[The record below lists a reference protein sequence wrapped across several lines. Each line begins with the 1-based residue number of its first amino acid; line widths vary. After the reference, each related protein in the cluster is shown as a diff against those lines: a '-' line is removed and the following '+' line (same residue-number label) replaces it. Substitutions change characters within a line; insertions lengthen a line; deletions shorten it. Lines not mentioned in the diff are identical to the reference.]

1 MSEIE
6 NNFYDGEAAP
16 ARVVGGRTVLVIRV
30 FTIAMLLLGV
40 NQTFNVGSIVDVAIL
55 DNQYLYAVLAL
66 CIPPVFL
73 LFPGLA
79 SRPGQGPGV
88 VDWAFAVVALVT
100 LGYFI
105 LNAYDIVLSG
115 WEMAPPTT
123 AVVFGTVLWV
133 VMIEAGRRTGGLVLS
148 AIVCFFSLYP
158 LFADKLPG
166 PISAFSSP
174 FAYVAAYHAM
184 SLESMLGIPLK
195 AFANLV
201 FGFVVFGA
209 ALEHT
214 GAGRFFIN
222 LAFALL
228 GRVRGGPAKVAILSS
243 GLMGSLSGS
252 VVTNVL
258 TTGVMTIPAMR
269 KVGMKGTVAAGIE
282 TCASTGGVLMPPVM
296 GAAAFVMADFLQ
308 VPYATIAIAA
318 VIPAFLYFFGLFVQ
332 IDARAAREGLRG
344 LAADEI
350 PDLRRTLKEGWHHV
364 FAFVLLTVMLL
375 VLQQE
380 QYAPFYAT
388 VALVAVNQLVS
399 RTDRW
404 GRAELLGFIDS
415 LSRLFATLA
424 ATLAAVGMIVGGLS
438 MTGLA
443 GTLVNDLLHI
453 AGGSPYLL
461 LIMGAITS
469 LVLGTGMTATACYIF
484 LAVMLAPALIQ
495 VGLDPLAVHLYIF
508 YWGMLSFITPPV
520 ALGAFAAASIAR
532 TPPMRTGFEAMKIGS
547 IIYFIPFFF
556 VFDPALIM
564 HGTWPHV
571 LGSTALAV
579 FGVWIFASGIQG
591 YMVGV
596 GPLFAGGPLGALMR
610 VPLLVGA
617 VVIAL
622 PGNAVPGLN
631 DWQLLGLGL
640 LIIAPVVLAALM
652 RNRRQAHKAVAP
664 AWPGAVRPAMT
675 GAPPPT

>member
-1 MSEIE
+1 MPVID
-6 NNFYDGEAAP
+6 NNTQGGEAVS
-16 ARVVGGRTVLVIRV
+16 ARRHASLTSAVVRILTVLL
-30 FTIAMLLLGV
+30 LLLGI
-40 NQTFNVGSIVDVAIL
+40 NQTFNLGSRFHMTL
-55 DNQYLYAVLAL
+55 LENQYFYAVLAL
-66 CIPPVFL
+66 AIPMVFL
-73 LFPGLA
+73 LIPGFR
-79 SRPGQGPGV
+79 SPRRQTPGV
-88 VDWAFAVVALVT
+88 LDWALAVITFVT
-100 LGYFI
+100 LCYFI
-105 LNAYDIVLSG
+105 FHAYDIVLLG
-115 WEMAPPTT
+115 WEMSPPSA
-123 AVVFGTVLWV
+123 AVFASAVLWL
-133 VMIEAGRRTGGLVLS
+133 VMLDAGRRAGGLILGMIVL
-148 AIVCFFSLYP
+148 FFSTYP

-174 FAYVAAYHAM
+174 FRYVAAYHAM
-184 SLESMLGIPLK
+184 SLESILGIPLK

-228 GRVRGGPAKVAILSS
+228 GHVRGGPAKVAILSS

-308 VPYATIAIAA
+308 VPYATIALAA
-318 VIPAFLYFFGLFVQ
+318 AIPAALYFFGLFIQ
-332 IDARAAREGLRG
+332 IDARAAREGLSG
-344 LAADEI
+344 LSAEEL
-350 PDLRRTLKEGWHHV
+350 PDLKQTLKEGWHHV
-364 FAFVLLTVMLL
+364 FAFALLTVMLL
-375 VLQQE
+375 VLKNE

-388 VALVAVNQLVS
+388 AALLAVNQIVS

-404 GRAELLGFIDS
+404 GRKELLHFIDS
-415 LSRLFATLA
+415 LGRLFATLA

-443 GTLVNDLLHI
+443 GTLVNDLLSI
-453 AGGSPYLL
+453 AGDSPLLL
-461 LIMGAITS
+461 LIMGALTS

-495 VGLDPLAVHLYIF
+495 VGFDPMASHLFIF

-520 ALGAFAAASIAR
+520 ALGAFAAASVAK

-547 IIYFIPFFF
+547 IVYFIPFFF
-556 VFDPALIM
+556 VFDPALIG
-564 HGTWPHV
+564 HGSWGNIV
-571 LGSTALAV
+571 LSVMLAL
-579 FGVWIFASGIQG
+579 FGVWMFAGGIQG
-591 YMVGV
+591 YIMGI
-596 GPLFAGGPLGALMR
+596 GPVFRDSPYAWVLRL
-610 VPLLVGA
+610 PLLIGA
-617 VVIAL
+617 ILIAL
-622 PGNAVPGLN
+622 PGEAIAGIGDLELLAIGLAVMS
-631 DWQLLGLGL
+631 
-640 LIIAPVVLAALM
+640 PVVIAALIQ
-652 RNRRQAHKAVAP
+652 NRRGLSP
-664 AWPGAVRPAMT
+664 TGAV
-675 GAPPPT
+675 

>member
-1 MSEIE
+1 M
-6 NNFYDGEAAP
+6 
-16 ARVVGGRTVLVIRV
+16 
-30 FTIAMLLLGV
+30 
-40 NQTFNVGSIVDVAIL
+40 
-55 DNQYLYAVLAL
+55 
-66 CIPPVFL
+66 
-73 LFPGLA
+73 
-79 SRPGQGPGV
+79 
-88 VDWAFAVVALVT
+88 
-100 LGYFI
+100 
-105 LNAYDIVLSG
+105 
-115 WEMAPPTT
+115 T
-123 AVVFGTVLWV
+123 AVVMGAILWV
-133 VMIEAGRRTGGLVLS
+133 IMLEACRRAGGLILSVIVL
-148 AIVCFFSLYP
+148 FFSAYP

-166 PISAFSSP
+166 PISAFSSS
-174 FAYVAAYHAM
+174 FSYVAGYHAM
-184 SLESMLGIPLK
+184 SLESILGIPLK

-222 LAFALL
+222 LAFSML
-228 GRVRGGPAKVAILSS
+228 GHVRGGPAKVAIVSS

-308 VPYATIAIAA
+308 VPYATIAISA

-344 LAADEI
+344 MTKEELPRLMA
-350 PDLRRTLKEGWHHV
+350 TLKEGWHHV
-364 FAFVLLTVMLL
+364 FAFLLLTVMLL
-375 VLQQE
+375 VMQQE

-388 VALVAVNQLVS
+388 AVLLVVNQVVS
-399 RTDRW
+399 KTDRW
-404 GRAELLGFIDS
+404 GKTELLGFIDS
-415 LSRLFATLA
+415 LARLFATLA

-443 GTLVNDLLHI
+443 GTLVNDLLSI

-469 LVLGTGMTATACYIF
+469 LILGTGMTATACYIF

-520 ALGAFAAASIAR
+520 ALGAFAAASVAK
-532 TPPMRTGFEAMKIGS
+532 TPPMRTAFEAMKIGS

-556 VFDPALIM
+556 VLDPALIM
-564 HGTWPHV
+564 HGTWENIIISTV
-571 LGSTALAV
+571 LAT

-591 YMVGV
+591 YIAGI
-596 GPLFAGGPLGALMR
+596 GPIFGNRPFTWVLRLPIILGAVL
-610 VPLLVGA
+610 
-617 VVIAL
+617 IAL
-622 PGNAVPGLN
+622 PGEAVPGL
-631 DWQLLGLGL
+631 DDLQLLGLGL
-640 LIIAPVVLAALM
+640 LIMAPVVIAAFVI
-652 RNRRQAHKAVAP
+652 NRREFRQVSP
-664 AWPGAVRPAMT
+664 A
-675 GAPPPT
+675 

>member
-6 NNFYDGEAAP
+6 NTFYDGEAAP
-16 ARVVGGRTVLVIRV
+16 SREVTGKTILLVRAFTVAL
-30 FTIAMLLLGV
+30 LLLGI
-40 NQTFNVGSIVDVAIL
+40 NQTFNLGAIFHL
-55 DNQYLYAVLAL
+55 AIIENQYLYGVLAL
-66 CIPPVFL
+66 SIPLVFL
-73 LFPGLA
+73 LFPMSKKGMG
-79 SRPGQGPGV
+79 SGPGL
-88 VDWAFAVVALVT
+88 VDWALAIIAFVT

-105 LNAYDIVLSG
+105 LKAYNIVLEG
-115 WEMAPPTT
+115 WEMSPPQT
-123 AVVFGTVLWV
+123 AVIFGAILWV
-133 VMIEAGRRTGGLVLS
+133 VMLDAGRRAGGLVLS
-148 AIVCFFSLYP
+148 LIVLFFSTYP

-174 FAYVAAYHAM
+174 FEYVAAYHAM
-184 SLESMLGIPLK
+184 SLESILGIPLK

-201 FGFVVFGA
+201 FGFVIFGA

-222 LAFALL
+222 LAFSLL
-228 GRVRGGPAKVAILSS
+228 GHVRGGPAKVAIVSS
-243 GLMGSLSGS
+243 GLMGLLSGS

-308 VPYATIAIAA
+308 VPYATIAISAA
-318 VIPAFLYFFGLFVQ
+318 IPAFLYFFGLFVQ
-332 IDARAAREGLRG
+332 IDARAAREGMRG
-344 LAADEI
+344 MTKEELPNLKTTI
-350 PDLRRTLKEGWHHV
+350 KEGWHHI
-364 FAFVLLTVMLL
+364 FAFLLLTVMLL
-375 VLQQE
+375 VMEQE

-388 VALVAVNQLVS
+388 VALLVVNQAVS
-399 RTDRW
+399 KTDRW
-404 GRAELLGFIDS
+404 GKKEVLAFIDS

-469 LVLGTGMTATACYIF
+469 LILGTGMTATACYIF

-520 ALGAFAAASIAR
+520 ALGAFAAASVAK
-532 TPPMRTGFEAMKIGS
+532 TPPMKTGFEAMRIGS

-564 HGTWPHV
+564 HGTWDNI
-571 LGSTALAV
+571 LISTALAI
-579 FGVWIFASGIQG
+579 FGVW
-591 YMVGV
+591 M
-596 GPLFAGGPLGALMR
+596 FAGGMQGYIVGIGPIFGDRPFNWVLRFPLLLGAIL
-610 VPLLVGA
+610 
-617 VVIAL
+617 IAL
-622 PGNAVPGLN
+622 PGEAIPGIDDLQLFVIGLVVMSPVLIAAFLQNRGAARKQIAV
-631 DWQLLGLGL
+631 
-640 LIIAPVVLAALM
+640 
-652 RNRRQAHKAVAP
+652 
-664 AWPGAVRPAMT
+664 
-675 GAPPPT
+675 

>member
-1 MSEIE
+1 MTIIE
-6 NNFYDGEAAP
+6 NSFYDGEAAP
-16 ARVVGGRTVLVIRV
+16 AREVGGKTVLLVRAFTVI
-30 FTIAMLLLGV
+30 MLLLGI
-40 NQTFNVGSIVDVAIL
+40 NQTFNIGSVFHFSIL
-55 DNQYLYAVLAL
+55 ENQYLYAVLAL
-66 CIPPVFL
+66 CIPLVFL
-73 LFPGLA
+73 LFPAGKLRA
-79 SRPGQGPGV
+79 GQGPGII
-88 VDWAFAVVALVT
+88 DWILAVTAFLA
-100 LGYFI
+100 LGYFA
-105 LNAYDIVLSG
+105 LHAYEIVLSG
-115 WEMAPPTT
+115 WEMSPPAI
-123 AVVFGTVLWV
+123 AVVIGAILWA
-133 VMIEAGRRTGGLVLS
+133 VMLDAGRRAGGLVLS
-148 AIVCFFSLYP
+148 LVVLFFSFYP
-158 LFADKLPG
+158 LFADMLPG

-174 FAYVAAYHAM
+174 FEYVAAYHAM
-184 SLESMLGIPLK
+184 SLESILGIPLK

-201 FGFVVFGA
+201 FGFVIFGA

-222 LAFALL
+222 LAFAML

-318 VIPAFLYFFGLFVQ
+318 AIPAFLYFFGLFVQ

-344 LAADEI
+344 LTQEEL
-350 PDLRRTLKEGWHHV
+350 PNLKTTLKEGWHHV
-364 FAFVLLTVMLL
+364 FAFVFLTVMLL
-375 VLQQE
+375 VMQQE

-388 VALVAVNQLVS
+388 VVLLVINQIVS
-399 RTDRW
+399 KTDRW
-404 GRAELLGFIDS
+404 GKKELIAFIDS
-415 LSRLFATLA
+415 LARLFATLA
-424 ATLAAVGMIVGGLS
+424 ATLAVVGMIVGGLS

-443 GTLVNDLLHI
+443 GTLVNDLLSI

-461 LIMGAITS
+461 LIMGAVTS
-469 LVLGTGMTATACYIF
+469 LILGTGMTATACYIF

-520 ALGAFAAASIAR
+520 ALGAFAAASIAK
-532 TPPMRTGFEAMKIGS
+532 TPPMRTGFEAMRIGS

-556 VFDPALIM
+556 VFDPALIL
-564 HGTWPHV
+564 HGTWDNI
-571 LGSTALAV
+571 LLSTALAV

-591 YMVGV
+591 YIIGIGPVFGNNAVGWLLRM
-596 GPLFAGGPLGALMR
+596 PI
-610 VPLLVGA
+610 LVGA
-617 VVIAL
+617 LLIAL
-622 PGNAVPGLN
+622 PGEAVPGMN

-640 LIIAPVVLAALM
+640 AIMAPVILAAYIQ
-652 RNRRQAHKAVAP
+652 NRRQFRKLANAA
-664 AWPGAVRPAMT
+664 
-675 GAPPPT
+675 

>member
-1 MSEIE
+1 MSTIE
-6 NNFYDGEAAP
+6 NSFYDGEAAP
-16 ARVVGGRTVLVIRV
+16 AREVGGKTVLVVRA
-30 FTIAMLLLGV
+30 FTVAMLLLGI
-40 NQTFNVGSIVDVAIL
+40 NQTFNIGAVFHVSIL
-55 DNQYLYAVLAL
+55 ENQYLYAVLAL
-66 CIPPVFL
+66 CIPLVFL
-73 LFPGLA
+73 LFPAGKLKA
-79 SRPGQGPGV
+79 GQGPGII
-88 VDWAFAVVALVT
+88 DWTLAVVSFLA

-105 LNAYDIVLSG
+105 LHAYDIVLSG
-115 WEMAPPTT
+115 WEMSPPMI
-123 AVVFGTVLWV
+123 AVVIGAILWA
-133 VMIEAGRRTGGLVLS
+133 VMLDAGRRAGGLVLS
-148 AIVCFFSLYP
+148 LVVLFFSFYP
-158 LFADKLPG
+158 LFADMLPG

-174 FAYVAAYHAM
+174 FEYVAAYHAM
-184 SLESMLGIPLK
+184 SLESILGIPLK

-228 GRVRGGPAKVAILSS
+228 GQVRGGPAKVAILSS

-318 VIPAFLYFFGLFVQ
+318 AIPAFLYFFGLFVQ

-344 LAADEI
+344 LTKEEL
-350 PDLRRTLKEGWHHV
+350 PDLKTTLKEGWHHV
-364 FAFVLLTVMLL
+364 FAFIFLTVMLL
-375 VLQQE
+375 VMQQE

-388 VALVAVNQLVS
+388 VVLLVVNQIVS
-399 RTDRW
+399 KTDRW
-404 GRAELLGFIDS
+404 GKKELIAFIDS
-415 LSRLFATLA
+415 LARLFATLA

-443 GTLVNDLLHI
+443 GTLVNDLLSI

-469 LVLGTGMTATACYIF
+469 LILGTGMTATACYIF

-520 ALGAFAAASIAR
+520 ALGAFAAASIAK
-532 TPPMRTGFEAMKIGS
+532 TPPMRTGFEAMRIGS

-564 HGTWPHV
+564 NGTWDNI
-571 LGSTALAV
+571 LISTALAV
-579 FGVWIFASGIQG
+579 FGVWVFASGIQG
-591 YMVGV
+591 YIIGIGPIFGNGPVGWMLRL
-596 GPLFAGGPLGALMR
+596 PI
-610 VPLLVGA
+610 LVGA
-617 VVIAL
+617 LLIAL
-622 PGNAVPGLN
+622 PGEAVPGMN

-640 LIIAPVVLAALM
+640 AIMAPVVLAAYIQ
-652 RNRRQAHKAVAP
+652 NRRQFHKLASP
-664 AWPGAVRPAMT
+664 A
-675 GAPPPT
+675 

>member
-1 MSEIE
+1 MSQVE
-6 NNFYDGEAAP
+6 NAYYDGEAAP
-16 ARVVGGRTVLVIRV
+16 AREVHGTATIVVRIFTV
-30 FTIAMLLLGV
+30 ALLILGI
-40 NQTFNVGSIVDVAIL
+40 NQTFNFGALFHFTIL
-55 DNQYLYAVLAL
+55 ENQYLYGVLAL
-66 CIPPVFL
+66 SIPLVFL
-73 LFPGLA
+73 LFPGWKSA
-79 SRPGQGPGV
+79 QGSGPGV
-88 VDWAFAVVALVT
+88 LDWALAVITFLA

-105 LNAYDIVLSG
+105 LHAYDIVLKG
-115 WEMAPPTT
+115 WETSPPMI
-123 AVVFGTVLWV
+123 AVVMGAILWV
-133 VMIEAGRRTGGLVLS
+133 IMLDAGRRTGGLILGGFVL
-148 AIVCFFSLYP
+148 FFSSYP

-174 FAYVAAYHAM
+174 FKYVAAYHAM
-184 SLESMLGIPLK
+184 SLESILGIPLK
-195 AFANLV
+195 AFGNLV

-209 ALEHT
+209 ALQHT

-222 LAFALL
+222 LAFSLL
-228 GRVRGGPAKVAILSS
+228 GHVRGGPAKVAIFSS

-318 VIPAFLYFFGLFVQ
+318 IIPAFLYFFGLFVQ
-332 IDARAAREGLRG
+332 IDARAACDNLRG
-344 LAADEI
+344 LSKEEL
-350 PDLRRTLKEGWHHV
+350 PDLEKTLKEGWHHV

-375 VLQQE
+375 VMQQE

-388 VALVAVNQLVS
+388 AALLIINQIIS
-399 RTDRW
+399 KTDRW
-404 GRAELLGFIDS
+404 GKKELLGFIDS
-415 LSRLFATLA
+415 LARLFATLV

-443 GTLVNDLLHI
+443 GTLVNDLLYI
-453 AGGSPYLL
+453 AGGSPYML

-469 LVLGTGMTATACYIF
+469 LILGTGMTATACYIF

-520 ALGAFAAASIAR
+520 ALGAFAAASIAK
-532 TPPMRTGFEAMKIGS
+532 TPPMWTGFEAMKIGS

-556 VFDPALIM
+556 VFEPALVM
-564 HGTWPHV
+564 RGTWESI
-571 LGSTALAV
+571 LISTALAI
-579 FGVWIFASGIQG
+579 FGVWMFASGIQG
-591 YMVGV
+591 YLAGI
-596 GPLFAGGPLGALMR
+596 GPLFSGPFAWVLRLPILIGAIL
-610 VPLLVGA
+610 
-617 VVIAL
+617 IAL
-622 PGNAVPGLN
+622 PGEAVPGLN
-631 DWQLLGLGL
+631 DWELLGIGL
-640 LIIAPVVLAALM
+640 LVMSPVIIAAFIL
-652 RNRRQAHKAVAP
+652 NRRHVPEMRPPDRLPLESETGKPLP
-664 AWPGAVRPAMT
+664 ALPS
-675 GAPPPT
+675 

>member
-1 MSEIE
+1 MAQVE
-6 NNFYDGEAAP
+6 NAFFDGEAAP
-16 ARVVGGRTVLVIRV
+16 AREVHGTTTIVVRAFTVALLILGINQAFNFGAVFH
-30 FTIAMLLLGV
+30 FTILE
-40 NQTFNVGSIVDVAIL
+40 
-55 DNQYLYAVLAL
+55 NQYLYGVLAL
-66 CIPPVFL
+66 SIPLVFL
-73 LFPGLA
+73 LFPGWKSGRGA
-79 SRPGQGPGV
+79 GPGV
-88 VDWAFAVVALVT
+88 LDWTLAIVSFAA

-105 LNAYDIVLSG
+105 FNAYNIVLNG
-115 WEMAPPTT
+115 WETSPPLI
-123 AVVFGTVLWV
+123 AVVVGAVLWAI
-133 VMIEAGRRTGGLVLS
+133 MLDAGRRAGGLVLGF
-148 AIVCFFSLYP
+148 IVLFFSCYP

-174 FAYVAAYHAM
+174 FKYVAAYHAM
-184 SLESMLGIPLK
+184 SLESILGIPLK

-214 GAGRFFIN
+214 GAGRLFIN

-228 GRVRGGPAKVAILSS
+228 GHVRGGPAKVAIVSS

-318 VIPAFLYFFGLFVQ
+318 AIPAFLYFFGLFVQ
-332 IDARAAREGLRG
+332 IDARAARDNLRG
-344 LAADEI
+344 LSKEEL
-350 PDLRRTLKEGWHHV
+350 PDLKTTFKDGWHHV
-364 FAFVLLTVMLL
+364 FAFLLLTVMLL

-388 VALVAVNQLVS
+388 AALLIVNQVVS
-399 RTDRW
+399 KTDRW
-404 GRAELLGFIDS
+404 GKKELLGFIDS
-415 LSRLFATLA
+415 LARLFATLA

-443 GTLVNDLLHI
+443 GTLVNDLLYI
-453 AGGSPYLL
+453 AGGSPFML

-469 LVLGTGMTATACYIF
+469 LILGTGMTATACYIF

-520 ALGAFAAASIAR
+520 ALGAFAAASIAK

-556 VFDPALIM
+556 VFDPGLIM
-564 HGTWPHV
+564 RGTWENILV
-571 LGSTALAV
+571 STALAF
-579 FGVWIFASGIQG
+579 FGVWMFASGIQG
-591 YMVGV
+591 YMAGI
-596 GPLFAGGPLGALMR
+596 GPLFSGPFAWVLRL
-610 VPLLVGA
+610 PILVGA
-617 VVIAL
+617 ILIAL
-622 PGNAVPGLN
+622 PGEAVPGLN
-631 DWQLLGLGL
+631 DWELLGIGL
-640 LIIAPVVLAALM
+640 LVMAPVVIAAFIA
-652 RNRRQAHKAVAP
+652 NRRSATEMPATNLPVLEADAKKAL
-664 AWPGAVRPAMT
+664 RPL
-675 GAPPPT
+675 PS